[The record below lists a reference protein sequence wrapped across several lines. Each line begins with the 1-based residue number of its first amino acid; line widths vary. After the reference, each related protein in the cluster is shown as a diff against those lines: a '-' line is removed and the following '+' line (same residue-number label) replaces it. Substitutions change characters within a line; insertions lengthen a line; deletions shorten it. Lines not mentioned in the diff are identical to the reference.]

1 MFKWVGISN
10 NIFQKFNITYKFHVD
25 KSVEKTILF
34 EMRLMP
40 IVYLQDAVP
49 MGCYGRC
56 NQQARC
62 TGIHTPSMFPFPAD
76 TCILVIVWS
85 EQLISSF
92 KSGCFTLMRDH
103 QMPIRKSGDPKR
115 CGYADQVGCIRVK
128 IGPCTGCI
136 IYIICIYIMSAKVST
151 FHEIHVHVLSCGNVG
166 GARSIV
172 LTQCC
177 YGAAMNAALSRGLL
191 LWRIYGRY
199 CFTECTWNWEE
210 HLIKPRRLELT
221 TITGCELYAI
231 SMRFDLYLF
240 EITPYL

>member
-1 MFKWVGISN
+1 MYKWFSNLICPMFKWVGISN

-25 KSVEKTILF
+25 KSVEKTTLF

-40 IVYLQDAVP
+40 IVYLQDAVL

-62 TGIHTPSMFPFPAD
+62 KGIHTPSMFPFPAD

-128 IGPCTGCI
+128 VGPCTGCI
-136 IYIICIYIMSAKVST
+136 IYISYVYTSCLQRFPRFMKYMYMYSHVVMSVA
-151 FHEIHVHVLSCGNVG
+151 
-166 GARSIV
+166 
-172 LTQCC
+172 QD
-177 YGAAMNAALSRGLL
+177 LL
-191 LWRIYGRY
+191 
-199 CFTECTWNWEE
+199 F
-210 HLIKPRRLELT
+210 
-221 TITGCELYAI
+221 
-231 SMRFDLYLF
+231 
-240 EITPYL
+240 